1 MTAVILLVL
10 RSILVIAL
18 YVFLGWAL
26 WILWQDLKQQS
37 KKIEQ
42 NQQPPLKISVQIR
55 DEIRELEFSAAE
67 ITIGRDPKCDCYIN
81 SKTVSTHH
89 ALLSFDQNQW
99 WLQDLESTNGTLLN
113 QELISSQTVIA
124 PGDKIQCGE
133 ALITIEKSP

>member
-1 MTAVILLVL
+1 MSGVILLVL
-10 RSILVIAL
+10 RSVLVVAL
-18 YVFLGWAL
+18 YIFLIWVF

-55 DEIRELEFSAAE
+55 EEIQEIDFNSAE
-67 ITIGRDPKCDCYIN
+67 ITIGRDPHCDCFIN

-89 ALLSFDQNQW
+89 ALLRFAQNQW

-113 QELISSQTVIA
+113 QEPVSSQTVIA
-124 PGDKIQCGE
+124 SGDTIQCGE
-133 ALITIEKSP
+133 ALITIKQTT